1 MLTSR
6 VGQAVRYELH
16 PEVLPLRRPD
26 GSLRLLHF
34 GGNVCALNAEACVL
48 LDTILEQGE
57 HSAAR
62 ALADAHG
69 LGVRAA
75 EADVRTFVAQLR
87 TERIVRVRRLHSPWF
102 ERSAARVSELATHGA
117 IRAVAPSPARLG
129 AVIARAT
136 HDGADSFELSRA
148 MTRLLWLA
156 RWSIAQHGWSR
167 AVSAWR
173 VCYPQ
178 PAMAGDEVRC
188 LPVVDRAVR
197 TAAAR
202 SLLGVECK
210 ERGLASFAALRA
222 SGIPAELVIGVS
234 HDPLEGHV
242 WTEALGKIVSDD
254 PEHCI
259 PYVEVARF
267 R

>member
-1 MLTSR
+1 MLTSQ
-6 VGQAVRYELH
+6 VAEAVRYEVH

-34 GGNVCALNAEACVL
+34 GGNVCALDAEACVL
-48 LDTILEQGE
+48 LGMILEQGE
-57 HSAAR
+57 HCAAR

-69 LGVRAA
+69 LGMRAA
-75 EADVRTFVAQLR
+75 EVDVRTFVAQLCR
-87 TERIVRVRRLHSPWF
+87 ERIVRERRARGPWF
-102 ERSAARVSELATHGA
+102 ERSTAWASELATRGA
-117 IRAVAPSPARLG
+117 LRALAPSPAGLG
-129 AVIARAT
+129 AAVARAT
-136 HDGADSFELSRA
+136 AAGADSRQLSWTI
-148 MTRLLWLA
+148 TRLLWLA

-173 VCYPQ
+173 FCYPQ
-178 PAMAGDEVRC
+178 PGRASDEGRC

-202 SLLGVECK
+202 SLLGIECK
-210 ERGLASFAALRA
+210 ERGLVSFAALRA
-222 SGIPAELVIGVS
+222 SGIPADLVIGVS

-242 WTEALGKIVSDD
+242 WTEALGTIVSDD
-254 PEHCI
+254 PEHCL